1 LKEEIS
7 VMNLGVIIKRNA
19 SLFPD
24 RIAYMSDTHRITFA
38 SFNERVN
45 RLHNAL
51 RARGLTQGERV
62 AVLSYTRPE
71 YMEVFG
77 VAEKGGMITVPI
89 NWRLKGEELAYQF
102 NDSGAKALIV
112 QDTFLKTIHE
122 IRDRIPVEHIFC
134 IGDNGEDT
142 EAYEE
147 VLQGSTPDEPDV
159 SIRPDDTVYII
170 YTSGTTGKP
179 NGAMITHR
187 GQWECSRSMA
197 IEVPIRRVEK
207 HLEGMML
214 FHIGPRS
221 FLFPVFHR
229 GCTNY
234 LVERFD
240 PRRFLEI
247 IEKERITTTELVP
260 TQIAMIL
267 DLPDHEQYDTSS
279 LHTIFYAAM
288 PMPVALLKRG
298 IERFGQVFV
307 QGFGQTETGPLICA
321 FCREYHNPYGDEID
335 IKRLGSCGQPAID
348 VDVKI
353 VDEQDNE
360 LGPNQVGEI
369 AARHAWLMKGYW
381 NKPERTEETIKDG
394 WVYTGDMGYV
404 DEDGFLYIVDRKKDM
419 IVSGGENIYPREI
432 EEVLYCHPAVR
443 EAAVIGVPSEKWGED
458 VKAII
463 ALKHGETADE
473 AEIVEFCK
481 DKLAG
486 YKKPKTVEFLPEL
499 PKTGSG
505 KIYKKVLRDKYW
517 KGLGRK
523 VVAD

>member
-1 LKEEIS
+1 
-7 VMNLGVIIKRNA
+7 MNLGEIIKRNA

-24 RIAYMSDTHRITFA
+24 KIAYMSDTHRITFR
-38 SFNERVN
+38 SFNERIN
-45 RLHNAL
+45 RLYSAL
-51 RARGLTQGERV
+51 RARDLVPGDRV

-112 QDTFLKTIHE
+112 QSPFLKTINE
-122 IRDRIPVEHIFC
+122 IRNRIPVEHYFC
-134 IGDNGEDT
+134 IGEECEDT
-142 EAYEE
+142 ESYEH
-147 VLQGSTPDEPDV
+147 VLKQSSPVEPDV
-159 SIRPDDTVYII
+159 SIRSDDTVYII
-170 YTSGTTGKP
+170 YTSGTTGRP
-179 NGAMITHR
+179 NGAMITHC

-247 IEKERITTTELVP
+247 IQEEKITTTELVP

-267 DLPDHEQYDTSS
+267 DLPDHERYDTSS

-321 FCREYHNPYGDEID
+321 FCREYHNPYGDEKD
-335 IKRLGSCGQPAID
+335 IRRLASCGQPAID

-353 VDEQDNE
+353 VDDQGKQLGFNE
-360 LGPNQVGEI
+360 VGEI
-369 AARHAWLMKGYW
+369 LARHVWVMKGYW
-381 NKPERTEETIKDG
+381 NKPEKTEETVQDG
-394 WVYTGDMGYV
+394 WVHTGDMGYM
-404 DEDGFLYIVDRKKDM
+404 DEDGFLYIVDRKRDM

-432 EEVLYCHPAVR
+432 EEVLYSHPAVR

-458 VKAII
+458 VKAVV
-463 ALKHGETADE
+463 ALKEGEAADDADIIE
-473 AEIVEFCK
+473 YCK
-481 DKLAG
+481 DKLASF
-486 YKKPKTVEFLPEL
+486 KKPKSVDFMKEL

-505 KIYKKVLRDKYW
+505 KIYKKALRDPYW
-517 KGLGRK
+517 KGVGRK
-523 VVAD
+523 VVVD

>member
-1 LKEEIS
+1 
-7 VMNLGVIIKRNA
+7 MNLGEIIKRNA

-24 RIAYMSDTHRITFA
+24 KIAYMSDTQRITFR

-45 RLHNAL
+45 RLYNAL
-51 RARGLTQGERV
+51 RSRGLGPGDRV

-112 QDTFLKTIHE
+112 QDPFLKTINE
-122 IRDRIPVEHIFC
+122 IRDRIPVEHTFC
-134 IGDNGEDT
+134 IGDGCENT

-147 VLQGSTPDEPDV
+147 VLAGSSPDEPVV
-159 SIRPDDTVYII
+159 SIQPDDTVYII
-170 YTSGTTGKP
+170 YTSGTTGRP

-234 LVERFD
+234 LVEKFD
-240 PRRFLEI
+240 ARRFLQI

-260 TQIAMIL
+260 TQIAMVL
-267 DLPDHEQYDTSS
+267 DLPDLQSFDTSS

-298 IERFGQVFV
+298 IERFGKVFV

-321 FCREYHNPYGDEID
+321 FCREYHNPYGDENE
-335 IKRLGSCGQPAID
+335 IKRLASCGQPAID
-348 VDVKI
+348 VDVKV

-360 LGPNQVGEI
+360 LGPNEVGEI

-381 NKPERTEETIKDG
+381 NKPERTKETIKDG

-404 DEDGFLYIVDRKKDM
+404 DNDGFLYIVDRMRDM

-432 EEVLYCHPAVR
+432 EEVLYSHPSVR
-443 EAAVIGVPSEKWGED
+443 EAAVIGVPSPKWGED

-463 ALKHGETADE
+463 ALKEGEKADE
-473 AEIVEFCK
+473 EEIIEFCK
-481 DKLAG
+481 DKLASF
-486 YKKPKTVEFLPEL
+486 KKPKTVEFLKEL

-505 KIYKKVLRDKYW
+505 KIYKKMLRDQYW

>member
-1 LKEEIS
+1 MS
-7 VMNLGVIIKRNA
+7 LGDIIRRNA
-19 SLFPD
+19 RLFPN
-24 RIAYMSDTHRITFA
+24 RIAYMSDTQQITFRQ
-38 SFNERVN
+38 FDQRIN
-45 RLHNAL
+45 RLYGAL
-51 RARGLTQGERV
+51 RKKGLAKGDRV
-62 AVLSYTRPE
+62 AILSYTRPE

-77 VAEKGGMITVPI
+77 VAEKGGFITVPV

-102 NDSGAKALIV
+102 NDSGAKALILQSPFV
-112 QDTFLKTIHE
+112 ETINE
-122 IRDRIPVEHIFC
+122 IRPKIGVKHYIC
-134 IGDNGEDT
+134 IGDRPEGM

-147 VLQGSTPDEPDV
+147 VLKENPPVEPDV
-159 SIRPDDTVYII
+159 EIEDDDVVYII
-170 YTSGTTGKP
+170 YTSGTTGRP

-187 GQWECSRSMA
+187 GQQECSRSMA
-197 IEVPIRRVEK
+197 IEVGIRRVEK

-221 FLFPVFHR
+221 FLFPIFHR

-240 PRRFLEI
+240 ARRFLEI

-267 DLPDHEQYDTSS
+267 DLPDHDKYETSS

-307 QGFGQTETGPLICA
+307 QGFGQTETGPLISC
-321 FCREYHNPYGDEID
+321 FCREYHNPYGDEKD
-335 IKRLGSCGQPAID
+335 LARLGSAGQPAID

-353 VDEQDNE
+353 VNDQGKE
-360 LGPNQVGEI
+360 LGCNEVGEI
-369 AARHAWLMKGYW
+369 LAKHVWIMKGYW
-381 NKPERTEETIKDG
+381 NKPELTAETLRDG
-394 WVYTGDMGYV
+394 WVHTGDMGYM

-419 IVSGGENIYPREI
+419 IVSGGENIYPREV
-432 EEVLYCHPAVR
+432 EEVLYDHPAVR

-463 ALKHGETADE
+463 ALKSGREATE
-473 AEIVEFCK
+473 AEIIEFCK
-481 DKLAG
+481 ERLAS
-486 YKKPKTVEFLPEL
+486 YKKPKSVEFMDEL

-505 KIYKKVLRDKYW
+505 KIYKAALRDRYW
-517 KGLGRK
+517 KGTKRK
-523 VVAD
+523 VVMD

>member
-1 LKEEIS
+1 
-7 VMNLGVIIKRNA
+7 MNLGNIIKRNA

-24 RIAYMSDTHRITFA
+24 RIAYMSETQKISFQA
-38 SFNERVN
+38 FNERVN
-45 RLHNAL
+45 RLYNAL
-51 RARGLTQGERV
+51 RARGLNQGDRV

-112 QDTFLKTIHE
+112 QRPFVETINE
-122 IRDRIPVEHIFC
+122 IRDRIPVEHYFC
-134 IGDNGEDT
+134 IDGNNEGMQP
-142 EAYEE
+142 YEG
-147 VLQGSTPDEPDV
+147 VLRENSPAEPDV
-159 SIRPDDTVYII
+159 DIKSDDTVYII
-170 YTSGTTGKP
+170 YTSGTTGRP

-197 IEVPIRRVEK
+197 IEVPVRRVEK

-247 IEKERITTTELVP
+247 IQGEKITTTELVP

-279 LHTIFYAAM
+279 LHTVFYAGMA
-288 PMPVALLKRG
+288 MPVALLKRG
-298 IERFGQVFV
+298 IERFGRIFV
-307 QGFGQTETGPLICA
+307 QGFGQTETGPLICC
-321 FCREYHNPYGDEID
+321 FSREYHDPYGSPKEIE
-335 IKRLGSCGQPAID
+335 RLASCGQPAID
-348 VDVKI
+348 ADVRI
-353 VDEQDNE
+353 VDDEGSD
-360 LGPNQVGEI
+360 LGPNEVGEI
-369 AARHAWLMKGYW
+369 LAKHVWTMKGYW
-381 NKPERTEETIKDG
+381 NKPELTQQTIQDG
-394 WVYTGDMGYV
+394 WVHTGDMGYM
-404 DEDGFLYIVDRKKDM
+404 DEDGFLFIVDRKKDM

-432 EEVLYCHPAVR
+432 EEVLYTHPAVL
-443 EAAVIGVPSEKWGED
+443 EAAVIGIPSQKWGED
-458 VKAII
+458 VKAVI
-463 ALKHGETADE
+463 ALKKGEKVSE
-473 AEIVEFCK
+473 EEIIEFCK

-486 YKKPKTVEFLPEL
+486 YKKPKFVEFMDEL

-505 KIYKKVLRDKYW
+505 KLHKKGLRDKHW
-517 KGLGRK
+517 KKSARK
-523 VVAD
+523 VVVD